1 MQNDFSLI
9 KKQILRKATF
19 IFLFLLLNI
28 LILKK
33 LELALGLVLG
43 VGGSYFNFWHLNR
56 TYDKIIDEKMEQKKI
71 AAYAFN
77 KYVFR
82 LAITLI
88 ILVIAMKTNQ
98 EAFLGAIAGLV
109 IIKLTIFLDNWLELM
124 KIYFNNYLAKI
135 RRR

>member
-9 KKQILRKATF
+9 KKRILRKGTF

-43 VGGSYFNFWHLNR
+43 MGGSYFNFWHLNR
-56 TYDKIIDEKMEQKKI
+56 TYDKIIDEKMEPKKI

-77 KYVFR
+77 KYIFR
-82 LAITLI
+82 LAVTLI
-88 ILVIAMKTNQ
+88 LLTVAMKIHQ
-98 EAFLGAIAGLV
+98 ETFLGAIMGLV

-124 KIYFNNYLAKI
+124 KSYFNNYLAKI